1 MNDDRSYYT
10 RFSRALRLDREE
22 LERLLRPSRNRPL
35 LDRQR
40 AKVIIFRVRLV
51 ALLFAILTPLWIGV
65 DMILMTPDASTNLA
79 VARVVASAAFGL
91 IAAFYPLSHRL
102 RAAWGALGLLL
113 LVPIGF
119 FLFSHPYLASKDLQ
133 GVENAI
139 ASGYAF
145 LPFIMAAGL
154 SLFPLTLL
162 EGALYA
168 VPVLAAQM
176 AVLLLDLDAIVWTT
190 HVGALWLLLLISVVS
205 TCSGMS
211 QLHLMDGLIH
221 ESSHDP
227 LTGALTR
234 RASEFLL
241 KVHEAQCH
249 RRQEP
254 WSVAFFDLDD
264 FKKVN
269 DRFGHEAGDR
279 QLQRVTRIITNAVR
293 GTDLLIRW
301 GGEEFLLSMPDTDS
315 MQARLVVKRIL
326 EQGLGEKPDGEP
338 LTTSVGI
345 ATMSKDPSSLRDW
358 RSLVDAADSA
368 MYEAKR
374 NGGNQIAFHE
384 STGNTSKDPTLS
396 LAT

>member
-1 MNDDRSYYT
+1 MSDERSYDT
-10 RFSRALRLDREE
+10 RLARALHLNRNQLD
-22 LERLLRPSRNRPL
+22 RLLRPSGDQPL

-40 AKVIIFRVRLV
+40 AGVIIFRVRLV
-51 ALLFAILTPLWIGV
+51 SLLFAILTPLWIIV
-65 DMILMTPDASTNLA
+65 DILVMTPEASANLA
-79 VARVVASAAFGL
+79 VARIVASTAFGL
-91 IAAFYPLSHRL
+91 IAAFYPMSSRL
-102 RAAWGALGLLL
+102 PAAWGALGLML

-119 FLFSHPYLASKDLQ
+119 FLFSHPYLASQELHGLDH
-133 GVENAI
+133 AI

-168 VPVLAAQM
+168 VPVLAAQLT
-176 AVLLLDLDAIVWTT
+176 VLLLELDATVWTT
-190 HVGALWLLLLISVVS
+190 HVGALWLLLLISVVA

-221 ESSHDP
+221 ESSQDP

-234 RASEFLL
+234 RVSGFLL
-241 KVHEAQCH
+241 KLQEAQS
-249 RRQEP
+249 RRRGEP

-264 FKKVN
+264 FKCIN
-269 DRFGHEAGDR
+269 DRFGHEAGDVQLR
-279 QLQRVTRIITNAVR
+279 QATQAITDAVR
-293 GTDLLIRW
+293 STDLVIRW

-315 MQARLVVKRIL
+315 AQARLVVDRIFTR
-326 EQGLGEKPDGEP
+326 GLGNKPDGTP

-345 ATMSKDPSSLRDW
+345 ATLDTRSPEVCDW
-358 RSLVDAADSA
+358 RSLVEAADKA

-374 NGGNQIAFHE
+374 NGGNQISLHE
-384 STGNTSKDPTLS
+384 SAAPRSPHPPE
-396 LAT
+396 LASH